1 VIKLDNKDIKQI
13 LDEHGIDNSENL
25 SKALAQV
32 LEEFSMSNRV
42 SESSSSSLIDPDVM
56 RKRMSGI
63 VD

>member
-32 LEEFSMSNRV
+32 LEEFSNSNRI
-42 SESSSSSLIDPDVM
+42 SESSSSSLMDPDVM

>member
-1 VIKLDNKDIKQI
+1 MDNKDIKQI
-13 LDEHGIDNSENL
+13 LDGHGIDNSENL

-32 LEEFSMSNRV
+32 LEEFSNSNRI
-42 SESSSSSLIDPDVM
+42 SESSSSSLMDPDVM

>member
-1 VIKLDNKDIKQI
+1 MMDNKDIKQI

-42 SESSSSSLIDPDVM
+42 SEISSSPLMDPDEKL
-56 RKRMSGI
+56 KRMNGI

>member
-1 VIKLDNKDIKQI
+1 MDNKDIKRI

-32 LEEFSMSNRV
+32 LEEFSISNRV
-42 SESSSSSLIDPDVM
+42 SEISSSPLMDPDVM

>member
-1 VIKLDNKDIKQI
+1 MDNKDIKQI

-32 LEEFSMSNRV
+32 LEEFSNSNRI

>member
-1 VIKLDNKDIKQI
+1 MIKLYNKEIKQI

-32 LEEFSMSNRV
+32 LEEFSNSNRI
-42 SESSSSSLIDPDVM
+42 SESSSSSLMDPDVM

>member
-1 VIKLDNKDIKQI
+1 MDNKDIKQI

-32 LEEFSMSNRV
+32 LEEFSNSNRI
-42 SESSSSSLIDPDVM
+42 SKSSSSSLMDPDVM

>member
-1 VIKLDNKDIKQI
+1 MDNKDIKQI

-32 LEEFSMSNRV
+32 LEEFSNSNRI
-42 SESSSSSLIDPDVM
+42 SESSSSSLMDPDVV
-56 RKRMSGI
+56 RKRMSGN

>member
-1 VIKLDNKDIKQI
+1 MDNKDIKQI

>member
-1 VIKLDNKDIKQI
+1 MDNKDIKQI

-42 SESSSSSLIDPDVM
+42 SEISSSSLMDPDVM
-56 RKRMSGI
+56 RKRMNGI

>member
-1 VIKLDNKDIKQI
+1 MIKLDNKDIKQI

-32 LEEFSMSNRV
+32 LEEFSNSNRI
-42 SESSSSSLIDPDVM
+42 SESSSSSLMDPDVM

>member
-1 VIKLDNKDIKQI
+1 MDNKDIKQI

-32 LEEFSMSNRV
+32 LEEFSNSNRI
-42 SESSSSSLIDPDVM
+42 SESSSSSLMDPDVV

>member
-1 VIKLDNKDIKQI
+1 MIKLDNKDIKQI

-32 LEEFSMSNRV
+32 LEEFSNSNRV
-42 SESSSSSLIDPDVM
+42 SESSSSSLMDPDVM

>member
-1 VIKLDNKDIKQI
+1 MDNKDIKQI

-32 LEEFSMSNRV
+32 LEEFSNSNRI
-42 SESSSSSLIDPDVM
+42 SESSSSSLMDPDVM

>member
-1 VIKLDNKDIKQI
+1 MDNKDIKQI

-32 LEEFSMSNRV
+32 LEEFSNSNRI
-42 SESSSSSLIDPDVM
+42 SESSSSPLIDPDVM

>member
-1 VIKLDNKDIKQI
+1 MDNKDIKQI

-42 SESSSSSLIDPDVM
+42 SEISSSPLMDPDVM
-56 RKRMSGI
+56 RKRMSGNI
-63 VD
+63 D

>member
-1 VIKLDNKDIKQI
+1 MDNKDIKQI

-32 LEEFSMSNRV
+32 LEEFSNSNRI
-42 SESSSSSLIDPDVM
+42 SESSSSSLIDPEVM

>member
-1 VIKLDNKDIKQI
+1 MIKLDNKNIKQI

-32 LEEFSMSNRV
+32 LEEFSNSNRV
-42 SESSSSSLIDPDVM
+42 SEISSSSLMDPDVM

>member
-1 VIKLDNKDIKQI
+1 MDNKDIKQI
-13 LDEHGIDNSENL
+13 LDEHVIDNSENL

-32 LEEFSMSNRV
+32 LEEFSNSNRI
-42 SESSSSSLIDPDVM
+42 SESSSSSLIDPEVM

>member
-1 VIKLDNKDIKQI
+1 MDNKDIKQI

-32 LEEFSMSNRV
+32 LEEFSMSDRV
-42 SESSSSSLIDPDVM
+42 SEISSSSLMDPDVM
-56 RKRMSGI
+56 RKRMNGI

>member
-1 VIKLDNKDIKQI
+1 MDNKDIKQI

-32 LEEFSMSNRV
+32 LEEFSNSNRV
-42 SESSSSSLIDPDVM
+42 SESSSSSLMDPDVM

>member
-32 LEEFSMSNRV
+32 LEEFSNSNRI
-42 SESSSSSLIDPDVM
+42 SESSSSSLMDPDVV
-56 RKRMSGI
+56 RKRMSGN